1 MKSASAICFVVVM
14 ALLSPRPAVSDS
26 SEMKFPPRP
35 YRVDVPMRPD
45 NITDAEVGEISGVV
59 RDLYPSEFLNIGT
72 VVDRCPCEDGPQ
84 CSSQVWVVAHKGMET
99 RGLLLS
105 RIDEEW
111 QIGPVQA
118 WWFDYNVLERRMRAV
133 LRERTGNAR
142 DQWARLVVEQGELLR
157 RSPRCDG
164 DE

>member
-1 MKSASAICFVVVM
+1 MVF
-14 ALLSPRPAVSDS
+14 LSPHPAVGDYAD
-26 SEMKFPPRP
+26 MKFPPRP

-45 NITDAEVGEISGVV
+45 NITDIEVEQISGVV
-59 RDLYPSEFLNIGT
+59 NSIFPADLMNIGT

-84 CSSQVWVVAHKGMET
+84 CSSQVWVVAHKGMQT

-118 WWFDYNVLERRMRAV
+118 WWFDYYDLERRMRAI
-133 LRERTGNAR
+133 LRERTSDASDR
-142 DQWARLVVEQGELLR
+142 WARLVVEQGELLR
-157 RSPRCDG
+157 RSPRCNN